1 MIYRFSDSVHC
12 AYASWYDV
20 HSVSS
25 VYTTIDLLLYTY
37 KYIHKTVTSPLA
49 WCIFKYGIRWKL
61 KIYAPNYSLQ
71 IFCTLPIA
79 AKTATY
85 LFLTN
90 FAVEKTNINLIQCE
104 TCSEC
109 DQMWISGDFG
119 FFFFTFISFY
129 LVRWGI
135 SVCVH
140 RYQFAVNERKVEIF
154 IGNSIHS
161 IRWLRLSPPNIVGGR
176 FRRERSAQRGK
187 IVCAKKNI
195 KQ

>member
-37 KYIHKTVTSPLA
+37 INIHKTVTSPLA

-119 FFFFTFISFY
+119 FFFFFHFLLFGSLGNIRVRASLPVRSEREKSGDFHWKFYSFDSVASFISSKY
-129 LVRWGI
+129 RRRPLSKGTKR
-135 SVCVH
+135 
-140 RYQFAVNERKVEIF
+140 AERK
-154 IGNSIHS
+154 NC
-161 IRWLRLSPPNIVGGR
+161 L
-176 FRRERSAQRGK
+176 
-187 IVCAKKNI
+187 CKK
-195 KQ
+195 KY